1 MLEGVQTRDAKE
13 VVNTCVHKDELTNFE
28 RGMIDRELFPKHKH
42 RGTRRKFIRGVRRRR
57 DKIVCDLI
65 AEDRKLLT
73 IPLEKVL
80 RTNDVGAESITGR
93 ARTHVLPETVQERL
107 QELTITA
114 DIKAA
119 IIGAIPPSRRKQL
132 ERRRA
137 RADIRTHH
145 LRDSSARVENASTQ
159 EDSSKAA
166 GEGLGSRKTRGDRG
180 QSRHSAE
187 EAGGEGRTRGPKR
200 KADELDNP
208 RKGGKTGGTRRK
220 PEDRSGADR
229 ENDLR
234 GRGCGA
240 GGRAEGGGGRGSEVP
255 RRGFPK

>member
-1 MLEGVQTRDAKE
+1 M
-13 VVNTCVHKDELTNFE
+13 
-28 RGMIDRELFPKHKH
+28 
-42 RGTRRKFIRGVRRRR
+42 
-57 DKIVCDLI
+57 
-65 AEDRKLLT
+65 
-73 IPLEKVL
+73 
-80 RTNDVGAESITGR
+80 
-93 ARTHVLPETVQERL
+93 LPETVQERL

-137 RADIRTHH
+137 RAEIRTHH
-145 LRDSSARVENASTQ
+145 LRDPSAQVENASTQ
-159 EDSSKAA
+159 KDISKAA
-166 GEGLGSRKTRGDRG
+166 GEGLGSRNTRGDRG
-180 QSRHSAE
+180 QTCHTAE

-200 KADELDNP
+200 KVDELDNP
-208 RKGGKTGGTRRK
+208 RDGGKTGGTRRK
-220 PEDRSGADR
+220 PDDRSGADR
-229 ENDLR
+229 ENDLW

>member
-1 MLEGVQTRDAKE
+1 MS
-13 VVNTCVHKDELTNFE
+13 ELAVLAGEPMFASD
-28 RGMIDRELFPKHKH
+28 RGRVASRSRNRVP
-42 RGTRRKFIRGVRRRR
+42 
-57 DKIVCDLI
+57 
-65 AEDRKLLT
+65 
-73 IPLEKVL
+73 
-80 RTNDVGAESITGR
+80 RT
-93 ARTHVLPETVQERL
+93 
-107 QELTITA
+107 
-114 DIKAA
+114 
-119 IIGAIPPSRRKQL
+119 QL

-145 LRDSSARVENASTQ
+145 LRDSSAHVENASTQ

-208 RKGGKTGGTRRK
+208 REGGKTGGTRRK